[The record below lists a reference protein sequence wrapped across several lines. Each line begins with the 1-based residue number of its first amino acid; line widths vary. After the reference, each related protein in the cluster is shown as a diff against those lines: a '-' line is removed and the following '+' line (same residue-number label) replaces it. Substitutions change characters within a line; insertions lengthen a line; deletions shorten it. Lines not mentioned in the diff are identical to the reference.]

1 MSMEVKAAPTRLERD
16 SVLIV
21 FDDYYGSRDNV
32 IGPYVSRVVGQMPQI
47 KTFHVFS
54 RNPYRGTRPIAWN
67 GKVRLYSSAHLPPM
81 HTGRKKGLWARL
93 KAPFIFEPKFF
104 WTSTVSDDFEI
115 ICRLLFDANHY
126 RAVICFTQSPAY
138 ALSVARLAH
147 VFSDKEIPHLFMV
160 SRRRTVSEGD
170 LQDLKWLKVRCLADG
185 ETVPSIN
192 SISRPDDE
200 FLFVRFGN
208 IFDGGFRQIILK
220 FFQRW
225 LALLPLHTKGVSAAA
240 QVLHAS
246 SKLTENSC
254 EAVRQLPFEYEA
266 TLSFLD
272 GEHFPPHSRRSKSR
286 VEWGEL
292 TGLIFPF
299 PNRVRNIVLFVHP
312 DWEASGSETALNSS
326 KAFMRQNDSLFIETS
341 LWPYLVDFKRADR
354 EKKVSAA
361 EHHGRPAAA
370 FYLRRSGGVWQHVR
384 ALLQRLRKRPRT
396 LSRQLLLYY
405 MGCAAPRLFR
415 DVLSNA
421 RINTVFLNHYFTY
434 GFIEPYIKGRKF
446 FLDTH
451 DIQAA
456 NYSYYMYRNASTAKV
471 DSFDD
476 MFAEELEILEK
487 AHRLSFISLEEYEFA
502 TSFLEETRPIHFVP
516 LPNVIALPR
525 KKEGKTIILL
535 TLASNN
541 IPNIEGTRWL
551 LNEVWPLVC
560 ASTKNQ
566 NFKDFNLRICGD
578 IIGKFPARTFAHGE
592 LVGRI
597 ADVELEYR
605 KADLILLPVISGSGV
620 AIKTLEALMYERPII
635 ATREALRGLPRK
647 LLDVVGYASSTEA
660 FAAAIVEALTK
671 VENRQMLAVKSA
683 QGARTLREENY
694 ADRLRTSLEAVRDE
708 L

>member
-1 MSMEVKAAPTRLERD
+1 MSMEVKAASTRLERN

-32 IGPYVSRVVGQMPQI
+32 IGPYVSRVVDQMPQI
-47 KTFHVFS
+47 KMFHVFS
-54 RNPYRGTRPIAWN
+54 PNPYRGTCPRAWN
-67 GKVRLYSSAHLPPM
+67 GKVRLYSNANLPPM
-81 HTGRKKGLWARL
+81 HTGRKKGLWTRL

-115 ICRLLFDANHY
+115 ICRLLFDANRY
-126 RAVICFTQSPAY
+126 RAVLCFTQSPAY
-138 ALSVARLAH
+138 GLSVARLAH
-147 VFSDKEIPHLFMV
+147 VFSDQEIPHLFMI
-160 SRRRTVSEGD
+160 SRRRTVSERD
-170 LQDLKWLKVRCLADG
+170 LQDLEWLQVRCLADG
-185 ETVPSIN
+185 ESVPSIG
-192 SISRPDDE
+192 SIGRPDDE

-208 IFDGGFRQIILK
+208 IFDGGFRRIVRK
-220 FFQRW
+220 SFERS
-225 LALLPLHTKGVSAAA
+225 LALLGRHPKGVSTVAGA
-240 QVLHAS
+240 LHAS
-246 SKLTENSC
+246 YKLTEDSR
-254 EAVRQLPFEYEA
+254 EGVRQLAVKTEY

-272 GEHFPPHSRRSKSR
+272 GEHFPTHSQRSKSR

-292 TGLIFPF
+292 TGPIFPF
-299 PNRVRNIVLFVHP
+299 PKRVRNIVLFVHP
-312 DWEASGSETALNSS
+312 DWEASGSETAFNFS
-326 KAFMRQNDSLFIETS
+326 KAFMRQNDSLFIEAS
-341 LWPYLVDFKRADR
+341 LWPYLVGFKLEERV
-354 EKKVSAA
+354 KKVSAA
-361 EHHGRPAAA
+361 ERQGRPAAA
-370 FYLRRSGGVWQHVR
+370 FYLRRSGGVWQHAG
-384 ALLQRLRKRPRT
+384 ALLDRLRKRPRT

-415 DVLSNA
+415 DVLNNA

-456 NYSYYMYRNASTAKV
+456 NFSYYMYRNASTAKV

-476 MFAEELEILEK
+476 MLAEEVEILEK
-487 AHRLSFISLEEYEFA
+487 ADRLSFISLEEFEFA
-502 TSFLEETRPIHFVP
+502 TSFLEEKRPIHFVP
-516 LPNVIALPR
+516 LPNVVALPR
-525 KKEGKTIILL
+525 KKEGKTITLL

-560 ASTKNQ
+560 ASTKNK
-566 NFKDFNLRICGD
+566 NFKDFTLRICGD
-578 IIGKFPARTFAHGE
+578 IIGKFPARTFEHGE
-592 LVGRI
+592 LIGRVD
-597 ADVELEYR
+597 DVEREYR

-635 ATREALRGLPRK
+635 ATREALRGLPPK
-647 LLDVVGYASSTEA
+647 LLDVVGFASSTEA

-683 QGARTLREENY
+683 QGAKTLREENY
-694 ADRLRTSLEAVRDE
+694 ADRLRTCLETVRDE